1 MIILRSR
8 SLIIPTDEYNLGNDY
23 DTNTATRV
31 FQLDR
36 VMEGIDLANLMFK
49 LDLTYADGTSDT
61 LALDSEVTDDKINL
75 TWTVTKNQLHVPGTV
90 VVQIRALNVDGN
102 MKWTS
107 YIGAFFVE
115 ASMFGSADYN
125 GKLSEVEQFEVAIKS
140 EKERVQNEKV
150 RQDAEAE
157 RVQAEAERKSSE
169 EERETAEAERKSAE
183 TVRSKAETARESAE
197 TEREE
202 WYNSAKTNFD
212 AAIASGDKA
221 ERIANS
227 LETNVEANMKAAAAS
242 ATAAA
247 GSASAAAGSANE
259 AKEYSQNWSA
269 LDQKVTK
276 NANDIAA
283 TNNNLSKKL
292 FVKIGDTSNGNHSQI
307 DQIAD
312 FYGITWVNSNYNSTF
327 GGQWCF
333 IDSTIIDN
341 SGPYA
346 MQRIMSCENAAVL
359 ATRYCTKGTWGAWN
373 VGVTKSEIKVTNYF
387 DRIKPDSAYINGYN
401 NNEQCVKLIE
411 ISDNIKI
418 VNINLAVKTKALNKI
433 EAQIIELPAQIRPQK
448 NVVFTAYANKEPAFA
463 YYSSG
468 KIMFIYNKALTEN
481 AEIDIIASYLI

>member
-1 MIILRSR
+1 MSE
-8 SLIIPTDEYNLGNDY
+8 TKTKNLC
-23 DTNTATRV
+23 TVPA
-31 FQLDR
+31 
-36 VMEGIDLANLMFK
+36 A
-49 LDLTYADGTSDT
+49 DLTDSQYFIAEDGGELKRIPKVQVVLKKLENMLATDT
-61 LALDSEVTDDKINL
+61 ENLAGGGEVTAQELLDALAEQVANKLLAKSQVVNNL
-75 TWTVTKNQLHVPGTV
+75 LATVEGNPLDATQGK
-90 VVQIRALNVDGN
+90 AL
-102 MKWTS
+102 
-107 YIGAFFVE
+107 
-115 ASMFGSADYN
+115 
-125 GKLSEVEQFEVAIKS
+125 
-140 EKERVQNEKV
+140 KELI
-150 RQDAEAE
+150 D
-157 RVQAEAERKSSE
+157 
-169 EERETAEAERKSAE
+169 T
-183 TVRSKAETARESAE
+183 
-197 TEREE
+197 
-202 WYNSAKTNFD
+202 
-212 AAIASGDKA
+212 
-221 ERIANS
+221 
-227 LETNVEANMKAAAAS
+227 
-242 ATAAA
+242 
-247 GSASAAAGSANE
+247 
-259 AKEYSQNWSA
+259 
-269 LDQKVTK
+269 
-276 NANDIAA
+276 

-359 ATRYCTKGTWGAWN
+359 ATRYCTKGTWGARN

-401 NNEQCVKLIE
+401 NNEQCAKLIE

>member
-1 MIILRSR
+1 MIILRGR

-115 ASMFGSADYN
+115 ASMFGSADYS
-125 GKLSEVEQFEVAIKS
+125 GKLTEVEQFEVAIKS
-140 EKERVQNEKV
+140 EKERVQNEKA

-157 RVQAEAERKSSE
+157 RVQAEAERKPAE
-169 EERETAEAERKSAE
+169 EERKTAEAERKSAE
-183 TVRSKAETARESAE
+183 TVRSNAETARESAE

-221 ERIANS
+221 EKIANS

-259 AKEYSQNWSA
+259 AKQYSQNWSA
-269 LDQKVTK
+269 LDQRVKK
-276 NANDIAA
+276 NAADIVT
-283 TNNNLSKKL
+283 TNNNLESGYL
-292 FVKIGDTSNGNHSQI
+292 KIKVYDSCIRLVQKTVSFTNGI
-307 DQIAD
+307 GYI
-312 FYGITWVNSNYNSTF
+312 
-327 GGQWCF
+327 
-333 IDSTIIDN
+333 
-341 SGPYA
+341 P
-346 MQRIMSCENAAVL
+346 L
-359 ATRYCTKGTWGAWN
+359 
-373 VGVTKSEIKVTNYF
+373 SEIFESFNPKYAIGVSQPI
-387 DRIKPDSAYINGYN
+387 DLESEGIALVSASKDGN
-401 NNEQCVKLIE
+401 NM
-411 ISDNIKI
+411 KI
-418 VNINLAVKTKALNKI
+418 ALNKSYTGT
-433 EAQIIELPAQIRPQK
+433 K
-448 NVVFTAYANKEPAFA
+448 WV
-463 YYSSG
+463 S
-468 KIMFIYNKALTEN
+468 FIAIGSL
-481 AEIDIIASYLI
+481 

>member
-8 SLIIPTDEYNLGNDY
+8 SLIIPNDEYNLGNDY

-115 ASMFGSADYN
+115 ASMFGSADYS
-125 GKLSEVEQFEVAIKS
+125 GKLTEVEQFEVAIKS
-140 EKERVQNEKV
+140 EKERVQNEKA
-150 RQDAEAE
+150 RQNAEAE
-157 RVQAEAERKSSE
+157 RVQAEAERKPAE
-169 EERETAEAERKSAE
+169 EERKTAEAERKSAE
-183 TVRSKAETARESAE
+183 TVRFNAETARESAE

-221 ERIANS
+221 EEIANS

-259 AKEYSQNWSA
+259 AKQYSQNWSA
-269 LDQKVTK
+269 LDQRVAK
-276 NANDIAA
+276 NAADIVT
-283 TNNNLSKKL
+283 TNNNLSKRFAINNTENTYNALSDLPETGSEFGATTTGLTLYDGFNIPAYSRICFMNYGNSKDGAIFAIDGDGKSYTAFRNTGTWYKGKSLATKDDLPNIFTTKL
-292 FVKIGDTSNGNHSQI
+292 GTSNQESNHVTTIKGLWNSFPEKQVFACNLVDSNNFCVFGFI
-307 DQIAD
+307 YSDHK
-312 FYGITWVNSNYNSTF
+312 YG
-327 GGQWCF
+327 
-333 IDSTIIDN
+333 
-341 SGPYA
+341 
-346 MQRIMSCENAAVL
+346 AVL
-359 ATRYCTKGTWGAWN
+359 YLAFNNCGIVKCNNGTFSDTK
-373 VGVTKSEIKVTNYF
+373 
-387 DRIKPDSAYINGYN
+387 
-401 NNEQCVKLIE
+401 L
-411 ISDNIKI
+411 
-418 VNINLAVKTKALNKI
+418 
-433 EAQIIELPAQIRPQK
+433 
-448 NVVFTAYANKEPAFA
+448 
-463 YYSSG
+463 
-468 KIMFIYNKALTEN
+468 
-481 AEIDIIASYLI
+481 

>member
-1 MIILRSR
+1 MIVLKSR
-8 SLIIPTDEYNLGNDY
+8 SLIVPNDEYNLGNDY

-36 VMEGIDLANLMFK
+36 IMEGIDLGNLMFK
-49 LDLTYADGTSDT
+49 LDLTYADGTDDT

-107 YIGAFFVE
+107 NIGAFFVE
-115 ASMFGSADYN
+115 ASLFGSADYT
-125 GKLSEVEQFEVAIKS
+125 GKLSEIEQFEAAISS
-140 EKERVQNEKV
+140 EKERVQNEKK

-157 RVQAEAERKSSE
+157 REKAETARKSTETERAEAEAVRKSAE
-169 EERETAEAERKSAE
+169 TEREKAEAERKSAE
-183 TVRSKAETARESAE
+183 DK
-197 TEREE
+197 REE
-202 WYNSAKTNFD
+202 WYDSAKSNFD
-212 AAIASGDKA
+212 AAVESGNKA
-221 ERIANS
+221 ERIANA
-227 LETNVEANMKAAAAS
+227 LTKTVDADMKAAASS

-259 AKEYSQNWSA
+259 AKQYSQNWSS
-269 LDQKVTK
+269 LDERVKK
-276 NANDIAA
+276 NATAIET

-401 NNEQCVKLIE
+401 NNEQCAKLIE